1 MMLKNWQQIWQWMSY
16 PSIHYERGKRMQGG
30 GWYEWMKDIMVLPC
44 LAGSPLIP
52 LRLSLILPM
61 AAYTKWHPQRYKSF
75 FFSLEENQCFYCT
88 ELHIC
93 PNCSTRV
100 READIMTR
108 TQNYKRI
115 IDLFAPNLTHWRQRT
130 AIVKNTLS
138 FITNLKIHAICAQ
151 KKLVRISPHLS
162 NFLFPYLVS
171 SFSETAIAE
180 QVACNRW
187 ESISK
192 YFSQQM
198 AQNTS

>member
-1 MMLKNWQQIWQWMSY
+1 
-16 PSIHYERGKRMQGG
+16 MQDGG

-75 FFSLEENQCFYCT
+75 SFFSQGKQML
-88 ELHIC
+88 LIC

-138 FITNLKIHAICAQ
+138 FITNLKIHAICVQ

-180 QVACNRW
+180 QVDWRRW

-192 YFSQQM
+192 YFCQQM
-198 AQNTS
+198 AQNTSYSWWYAVHIQFKIN